1 MDWSDHALWWPD
13 RNCWLT
19 RTRSTLDQCGVQ
31 ADALLYFT
39 PMHKVLR
46 VQLPDLR
53 YLDMKV
59 DFSVK
64 TFSAVIQLC
73 KELGI
78 RHPEE
83 LSFCKPLEPNHLKY
97 NFKVGWLITKF
108 HSVFYDIF
116 FYRIY
121 LKRSIIIMIKMGCI
135 GTDQCICHRIQTH
148 LLLIVVRTEVRVVW
162 IKHLLCAP
170 LSHHKEC
177 HRLQHRLAV
186 LGTSVLRYVLKC
198 RYFVY

>member
-83 LSFCKPLEPNHLKY
+83 LSLCKPLEPNHLKY
-97 NFKVGWLITKF
+97 NFKVGLGELV
-108 HSVFYDIF
+108 VF
-116 FYRIY
+116 
-121 LKRSIIIMIKMGCI
+121 G
-135 GTDQCICHRIQTH
+135 
-148 LLLIVVRTEVRVVW
+148 V
-162 IKHLLCAP
+162 
-170 LSHHKEC
+170 
-177 HRLQHRLAV
+177 
-186 LGTSVLRYVLKC
+186 
-198 RYFVY
+198 